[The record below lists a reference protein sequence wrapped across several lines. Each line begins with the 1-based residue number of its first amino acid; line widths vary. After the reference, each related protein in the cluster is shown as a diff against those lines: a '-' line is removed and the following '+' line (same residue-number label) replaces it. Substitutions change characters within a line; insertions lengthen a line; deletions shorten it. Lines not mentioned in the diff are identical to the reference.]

1 MNNLYLSILIFI
13 IIFSSVSLQYKIK
26 ELFYQENDYS
36 LSEPDAKIL
45 NDYNQTNAININSAK
60 IKDSENTLTNIKEF
74 IPSSLTKLRNIQS
87 KEGSINKNEKIFN
100 NISSF
105 KYGET
110 LFLSTYY
117 WGGYILNGKN
127 FSNKRRDN
135 YKRIKITST
144 TGKKKHESIKYGDYI
159 KVPGLTNDTL
169 RIMGGTTGNSIF
181 PGNYFYLQNSKKNY
195 NNFQISW
202 CHNRGY
208 WKNWCQQHQCGNKH
222 QWNWWWRNR
231 KRLCNRISCDCPFKH
246 NRQDGIFLNRNRGFW
261 ERMKFIR

>member
-26 ELFYQENDYS
+26 ELFYQENDYN

-74 IPSSLTKLRNIQS
+74 VPSSLTKLKNIQS

-135 YKRIKITST
+135 YKR
-144 TGKKKHESIKYGDYI
+144 
-159 KVPGLTNDTL
+159 
-169 RIMGGTTGNSIF
+169 
-181 PGNYFYLQNSKKNY
+181 
-195 NNFQISW
+195 
-202 CHNRGY
+202 
-208 WKNWCQQHQCGNKH
+208 
-222 QWNWWWRNR
+222 
-231 KRLCNRISCDCPFKH
+231 
-246 NRQDGIFLNRNRGFW
+246 
-261 ERMKFIR
+261 

>member
-26 ELFYQENDYS
+26 ELFYQENYYN
-36 LSEPDAKIL
+36 LSQPDAKIL

-74 IPSSLTKLRNIQS
+74 IPSSLTKLRNIES

-100 NISSF
+100 KNSSF

-117 WGGYILNGKN
+117 WGGYILNEKK

-144 TGKKKHESIKYGDYI
+144 TGKKNHESIKYGDYI

-169 RIMGGTTGNSIF
+169 RITDDTGDTTGNSIF
-181 PGNYFYLQNSKKNY
+181 PGNYFYLENSNKNKKNLQINLSRR
-195 NNFQISW
+195 NN
-202 CHNRGY
+202 
-208 WKNWCQQHQCGNKH
+208 KEA
-222 QWNWWWRNR
+222 
-231 KRLCNRISCDCPFKH
+231 
-246 NRQDGIFLNRNRGFW
+246 IFLNTNKGSW